1 MNEILLFIIS
11 VLPVFLIGMF
21 IYKKDKEKEPTRLL
35 VKLFLG
41 GFLSCVLVLIIGGLL
56 GILFPIFSEDT
67 SKLNL
72 LELFIHVFIG
82 VALVEEF
89 CKWIV
94 AYKIAYNDSNFDE
107 IYDGI
112 LYSVFVA
119 LGFACIENL
128 LYVYEGGISTGISRA
143 LLAVPGHACDGLFMG
158 YYLSLSKIAT
168 ITHGIYDYCLF
179 SKSGLLIILFFIFV
193 VVMYI
198 VALKRVKKVSSIN
211 KKFKYKDNYC
221 PNCGHIVDSNYCP
234 NCGRK
239 NE

>member
-1 MNEILLFIIS
+1 
-11 VLPVFLIGMF
+11 
-21 IYKKDKEKEPTRLL
+21 
-35 VKLFLG
+35 
-41 GFLSCVLVLIIGGLL
+41 
-56 GILFPIFSEDT
+56 
-67 SKLNL
+67 
-72 LELFIHVFIG
+72 
-82 VALVEEF
+82 
-89 CKWIV
+89 
-94 AYKIAYNDSNFDE
+94 
-107 IYDGI
+107 
-112 LYSVFVA
+112 
-119 LGFACIENL
+119 
-128 LYVYEGGISTGISRA
+128 
-143 LLAVPGHACDGLFMG
+143 MG
-158 YYLSLSKIAT
+158 YYLSLSKIAITNNRKDLKNKNLFLSILIPT